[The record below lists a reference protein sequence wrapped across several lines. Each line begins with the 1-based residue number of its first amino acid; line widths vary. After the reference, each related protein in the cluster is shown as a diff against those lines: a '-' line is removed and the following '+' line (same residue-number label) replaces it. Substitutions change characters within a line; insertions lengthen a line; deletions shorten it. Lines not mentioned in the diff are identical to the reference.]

1 MDRVTKGLFAV
12 ASYNAGP
19 AKIRQLRRKA
29 EAQGLDPNRW
39 FNNVELVA
47 AKEIGRET
55 VQYVANIYK
64 YYLAY
69 QMIEE
74 ERADREK
81 AKAAIKEGTGK

>member
-1 MDRVTKGLFAV
+1 
-12 ASYNAGP
+12 
-19 AKIRQLRRKA
+19 
-29 EAQGLDPNRW
+29 
-39 FNNVELVA
+39 VELLA
-47 AKEIGRET
+47 AEKIGRET
-55 VQYVANIYK
+55 VTYVSNIYK